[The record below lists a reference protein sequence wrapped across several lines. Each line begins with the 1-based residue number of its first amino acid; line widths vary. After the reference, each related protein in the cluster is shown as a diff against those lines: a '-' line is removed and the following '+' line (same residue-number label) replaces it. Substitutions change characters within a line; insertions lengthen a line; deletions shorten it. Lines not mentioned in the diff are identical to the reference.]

1 MYWDR
6 IIIITKKIIGEKM
19 LNEMLKTVFN
29 PRILSG
35 KKMKKAIVG
44 VILCLLYSTFLL
56 AQVNT
61 AWVRRYN
68 GPGNYD
74 DYCVAIA
81 VDGTGNVYVTG
92 QSAGSGTVT
101 KDYATIKYNSAGDT
115 QWVRRYNGPGNEND
129 YGYAVEVD
137 GTGNVYVTGMSTGS
151 GTERD
156 YLTIKYNSTGDT
168 LWVRRYNGPGNGTDY
183 AVALAVDR
191 TGNVYVTG
199 YSAGIGTGDADYA
212 TIKYNSAGDT
222 LWVRR
227 YNGPGNGFDIA
238 RALAVDGTGNVYVT
252 GYTFGSGTGYDYV
265 TIKYNSAGDT
275 LWVRRYNGPGNGFDF
290 ALALAVDGTGNVYVI
305 GYGHGSGTGYDYATI
320 KYNSA
325 GDTLWVRRYNGP
337 GNGADWANAIA
348 VDGAGNVYVTGSSFG
363 SGTVNDYATI
373 KYNSAG
379 DTLWVARYNGPGN
392 DADVA
397 YGLAMDGT
405 GNVYVTGNSTGSGT
419 GDDYA
424 TVKYNSAG
432 VKQWVE
438 RYNGPGNG
446 CDMANALAVD
456 GTGNVYM
463 TGWSTGSGT
472 GADYTTIKY
481 VQAQGIEEPIENC
494 KLEVYPNPAKSFFV
508 VSLPSAGLNT
518 LNATCYTLKMFNI
531 SGKLIKEITFKG
543 EKTVPLKDIK
553 SGVYFLKVGDN
564 LSKLI
569 VLK

>member
-1 MYWDR
+1 
-6 IIIITKKIIGEKM
+6 M

-212 TIKYNSAGDT
+212 
-222 LWVRR
+222 
-227 YNGPGNGFDIA
+227 
-238 RALAVDGTGNVYVT
+238 
-252 GYTFGSGTGYDYV
+252 

>member
-1 MYWDR
+1 
-6 IIIITKKIIGEKM
+6 M

>member
-363 SGTVNDYATI
+363 SGIVNDYATI

>member
-1 MYWDR
+1 
-6 IIIITKKIIGEKM
+6 M

-101 KDYATIKYNSAGDT
+101 K
-115 QWVRRYNGPGNEND
+115 
-129 YGYAVEVD
+129 
-137 GTGNVYVTGMSTGS
+137 
-151 GTERD
+151 
-156 YLTIKYNSTGDT
+156 
-168 LWVRRYNGPGNGTDY
+168 
-183 AVALAVDR
+183 
-191 TGNVYVTG
+191 
-199 YSAGIGTGDADYA
+199 
-212 TIKYNSAGDT
+212 
-222 LWVRR
+222 
-227 YNGPGNGFDIA
+227 
-238 RALAVDGTGNVYVT
+238 
-252 GYTFGSGTGYDYV
+252 
-265 TIKYNSAGDT
+265 
-275 LWVRRYNGPGNGFDF
+275 
-290 ALALAVDGTGNVYVI
+290 
-305 GYGHGSGTGYDYATI
+305 DYATI

>member
-1 MYWDR
+1 
-6 IIIITKKIIGEKM
+6 M

-373 KYNSAG
+373 TYNSAG

>member
-1 MYWDR
+1 
-6 IIIITKKIIGEKM
+6 
-19 LNEMLKTVFN
+19 MLKTVFN